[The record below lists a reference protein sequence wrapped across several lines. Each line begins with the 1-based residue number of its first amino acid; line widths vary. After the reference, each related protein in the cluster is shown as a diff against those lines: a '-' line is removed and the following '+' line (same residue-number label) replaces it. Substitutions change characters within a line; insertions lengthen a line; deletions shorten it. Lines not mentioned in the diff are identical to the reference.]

1 MGKGLLIKVTGR
13 FDERPR
19 SDPLKNSA
27 VEGAELSD
35 GLVSRGGVRS
45 SIVASLSGVEM
56 PRTEPMPG
64 TFTPDQSAQLG
75 WVLSCSSVLSLVG
88 AGVILGSILKFRE
101 LSKRFF
107 AIRLIFCLALTNAS
121 AAAFHLFGAVL
132 RTGEHS
138 ARELPCQ
145 LQAFGVL
152 YSELASI
159 LWTSCFA
166 LTLFRDVV
174 PSYRRHALRRYEVS
188 FHFFCWPLPALLAGL
203 AVWLGGADGGTG
215 EGGWAPTGP
224 ASPYPPPLSPSAFSP
239 AFSLEQLALDVPL
252 LIAYVYNALTYLMV
266 WSWARE
272 WRLSRSTSLYL
283 LAFLFVWL
291 PSLAIRLHVLLAPG
305 APLPFW
311 LPLAAAFCT
320 PIQGAL
326 NAAVYALSLLTIRD
340 IYRTMLLGT
349 AMLDVS
355 PQEVGGG
362 GGAPRGAAGGACGG
376 WFGGGLGGGG
386 YFGGDGSPGS
396 VSPVSVHSDYS
407 PPNDPKQLL
416 ERIARLETPGAEG
429 ATPLLRGGGGGGGH
443 FGGSGQHSPAEANRL
458 FGGYLGGGMPGSR
471 SPASAASNE
480 GR

>member
-121 AAAFHLFGAVL
+121 SAAFHLFGAVL

-376 WFGGGLGGGG
+376 WFGGGLGGGILWWRRLAG
-386 YFGGDGSPGS
+386 ICLSC
-396 VSPVSVHSDYS
+396 VSPLGLL
-407 PPNDPKQLL
+407 PPQRPQAA
-416 ERIARLETPGAEG
+416 ARTHRKIGDA
-429 ATPLLRGGGGGGGH
+429 GG
-443 FGGSGQHSPAEANRL
+443 
-458 FGGYLGGGMPGSR
+458 
-471 SPASAASNE
+471 
-480 GR
+480 